1 MKKEAILDHKYLL
14 NILEYDKEEG
24 YFYWLEE
31 KQGRDLTRPAG
42 TRTDT
47 GYGTINING
56 IIYSMSRLAWF
67 YMNGSW
73 PSQEIGYKDGN
84 PNNCSW
90 DNLISISNKERL
102 SNFKVKNESLSKPN
116 IIDYI
121 GRYKATFSNREVTQA
136 VEEFIKD
143 KVLVGGRYIRKE

>member
-1 MKKEAILDHKYLL
+1 MKKESILDYKYLL
-14 NILEYDKEEG
+14 TILEYDKEEG

-31 KQGRDLTRPAG
+31 KKGRDLTRPAG
-42 TRTDT
+42 TRTAA
-47 GYGTINING
+47 GYGTINIDG

-90 DNLISISNKERL
+90 DNLIPISNKERL
-102 SNFKVKNESLSKPN
+102 SNFKLKQESLNTPN
-116 IIDYI
+116 INNSTGNY
-121 GRYKATFSNREVTQA
+121 RARFSNKEVADA